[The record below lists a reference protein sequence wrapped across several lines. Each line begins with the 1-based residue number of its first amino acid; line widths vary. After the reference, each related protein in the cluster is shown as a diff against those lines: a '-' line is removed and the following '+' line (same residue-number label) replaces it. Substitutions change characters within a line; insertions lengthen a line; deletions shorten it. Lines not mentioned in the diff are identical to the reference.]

1 MVVPYSAGVR
11 TYKVHTPSR
20 KRAIKRLSRK
30 FYGSTASAL
39 VNSPTTA
46 HSIITKLA
54 IRIKEEMKAISS
66 CSHDSVLKDTS
77 EAVKHFDWETVRLEF
92 LQKIPTLMSLLSQV
106 VGQATK
112 RSPLISLLA
121 SMILKSRHQ
130 RMGLIQRAVSVML
143 YGNGTAKQVS

>member
-1 MVVPYSAGVR
+1 MVPYSAGVH

-20 KRAIKRLSRK
+20 KRAIKRLHRK
-30 FYGSTASAL
+30 SYGSTASAL
-39 VNSPTTA
+39 VNSPTA

-54 IRIKEEMKAISS
+54 IKIKGEMKAVCSR
-66 CSHDSVLKDTS
+66 SHDSDLQDSLETVT
-77 EAVKHFDWETVRLEF
+77 HFDWETVRLEF
-92 LQKIPTLMSLLSQV
+92 QQKLPTLMSLLSQV
-106 VGQATK
+106 TGQASK
-112 RSPLISLLA
+112 RSPLICLLA